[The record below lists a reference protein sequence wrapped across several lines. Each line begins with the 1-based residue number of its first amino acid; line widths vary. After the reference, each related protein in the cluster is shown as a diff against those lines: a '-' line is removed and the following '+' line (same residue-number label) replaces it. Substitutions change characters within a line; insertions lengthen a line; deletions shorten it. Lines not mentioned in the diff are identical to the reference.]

1 MCKILSI
8 CKIIMI
14 FSNTVVES
22 SGPNI
27 SNILYCTKLNILQKS
42 LISFSHLENEHAG
55 HENKQL
61 QK

>member
-1 MCKILSI
+1 MCKTLGIY
-8 CKIIMI
+8 KININ

-22 SGPNI
+22 TDPNI

-42 LISFSHLENEHAG
+42 YIAFSHLENEHAG
-55 HENKQL
+55 HGNKQL